1 MASTLEIHSY
11 PRKNI
16 NKYLRMLLATSPF
29 IWLDYQLTTLEKG
42 HFEIATLTIPIICSD
57 VVVILLSFTQ

>member
-1 MASTLEIHSY
+1 
-11 PRKNI
+11 
-16 NKYLRMLLATSPF
+16 MLLATSPF

-57 VVVILLSFTQ
+57 VVVILLSFTK